1 MSSAFITIKLNAK
14 KSAKYF
20 QGIKDYNYK
29 SPYTKWEI
37 NSSGKRE
44 CTINWK
50 IVKETGGRKKNYENN
65 VSDTIRWTMG

>member
-1 MSSAFITIKLNAK
+1 MSSAFFTMELNAK

-20 QGIKDYNYK
+20 EGIKDYNYK

-37 NSSGKRE
+37 NSSGQRE

-50 IVKETGGRKKNYENN
+50 KEIKKIGGREKNPKL
-65 VSDTIRWTMG
+65 